1 MKKLKKLICSMLSA
15 LLIMNLSTTVLA
27 DGDSLSRIAE
37 YTIQVN
43 EDVDITGSL
52 TTTFTNLDTFIDTVR
67 ENYPKIADYDIA
79 RFLMQYTQ
87 QDCEGLPE
95 DVVLSILEYDN
106 ITVSTSYVRIDADGN
121 SYALNDNCLP
131 IDDYTSNDGYIK
143 FTTTYSNTKT
153 VGKQKYY
160 NVFGSAT
167 WLKYPAM
174 RLRDCFVV
182 GTNGTFDDS
191 VSEKGNVIQSFKCI
205 RCGAITYKTR
215 TVTKSKRVDN
225 DLNLKYDSGVPELHF
240 DALSTQKCSSCD
252 GFTEDYSFTL
262 FISYGVI
269 ASEAKNIQASYG
281 HQTVGFK
288 NDISVSI
295 SGDGTASLSASVG
308 TLIETYTAR
317 PVTMKY

>member
-1 MKKLKKLICSMLSA
+1 MLSA

-153 VGKQKYY
+153 VGK
-160 NVFGSAT
+160 
-167 WLKYPAM
+167 L
-174 RLRDCFVV
+174 
-182 GTNGTFDDS
+182 
-191 VSEKGNVIQSFKCI
+191 
-205 RCGAITYKTR
+205 
-215 TVTKSKRVDN
+215 
-225 DLNLKYDSGVPELHF
+225 
-240 DALSTQKCSSCD
+240 
-252 GFTEDYSFTL
+252 
-262 FISYGVI
+262 
-269 ASEAKNIQASYG
+269 
-281 HQTVGFK
+281 
-288 NDISVSI
+288 
-295 SGDGTASLSASVG
+295 
-308 TLIETYTAR
+308 
-317 PVTMKY
+317 